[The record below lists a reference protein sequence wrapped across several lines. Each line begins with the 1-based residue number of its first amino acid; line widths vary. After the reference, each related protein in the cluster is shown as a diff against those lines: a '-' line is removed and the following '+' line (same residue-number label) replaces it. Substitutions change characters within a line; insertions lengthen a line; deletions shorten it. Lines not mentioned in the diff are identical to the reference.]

1 MIILDTNVLS
11 EFMRAVPNPTV
22 MDWIEQQVSSE
33 VFVTTITQAEIYYG
47 LALLPMGKR
56 RSDMER
62 AVQQMFEQDFLERI
76 LTFDN
81 VAALEYAKLAS
92 LRRQIG
98 KPIAQADAQIAAI
111 ALSKNAVLAT
121 RNIADFCDCQIT
133 LVNPW
138 NVKDKNTQLIGI
150 RAIAIM
156 TCF

>member
-22 MDWIEQQVSSE
+22 MDWISQQISSE
-33 VFVTTITQAEIYYG
+33 VFVTTITQAEMYYG

-62 AVQQMFEQDFLERI
+62 AVQQMFEQDFSERI
-76 LTFDN
+76 LTFN
-81 VAALEYAKLAS
+81 SAAALEYAKLAA

-121 RNIADFCDCQIT
+121 CNILDFSDIQLT
-133 LVNPW
+133 LVNP
-138 NVKDKNTQLIGI
+138 
-150 RAIAIM
+150 
-156 TCF
+156 

>member
-22 MDWIEQQVSSE
+22 MDWIARQVSSE
-33 VFVTTITQAEIYYG
+33 VFVTTITQAEMYYG
-47 LALLPMGKR
+47 LALLPIGKR

-76 LTFDN
+76 LTFDSA
-81 VAALEYAKLAS
+81 AALEYAKLAS

-111 ALSKNAVLAT
+111 ALSRNAVLAT

-138 NVKDKNTQLIGI
+138 E
-150 RAIAIM
+150 
-156 TCF
+156 C

>member
-11 EFMRAVPNPTV
+11 EFMRAVPNHTV
-22 MDWIEQQVSSE
+22 MDWIARQVSSE
-33 VFVTTITQAEIYYG
+33 VFVTTITQAEMYYG
-47 LALLPMGKR
+47 LALLPVGKR

-62 AVQQMFEQDFLERI
+62 AVRQMFQQDFLERI
-76 LTFDN
+76 LTFDSA
-81 VAALEYAKLAS
+81 AALEYAKLAS

-121 RNIADFCDCQIT
+121 RNITDFCDCQIT

-138 NVKDKNTQLIGI
+138 E
-150 RAIAIM
+150 
-156 TCF
+156 C

>member
-22 MDWIEQQVSSE
+22 MDWIAQQISSE
-33 VFVTTITQAEIYYG
+33 VFVTTITQAEMYYG

-56 RSDMER
+56 RSDMEK

-76 LTFDN
+76 LSFDRA
-81 VAALEYAKLAS
+81 AALEYAKLAS

-111 ALSKNAVLAT
+111 ALSQNAVLAT
-121 RNIADFCDCQIT
+121 RNIADFCDCHLT

-138 NVKDKNTQLIGI
+138 E
-150 RAIAIM
+150 
-156 TCF
+156 C

>member
-22 MDWIEQQVSSE
+22 MDWIAQQISSE
-33 VFVTTITQAEIYYG
+33 VFVTTITQAEMYYG
-47 LALLPMGKR
+47 LALLTMGKR
-56 RSDMER
+56 RSDMEK

-76 LTFDN
+76 LSFDRA
-81 VAALEYAKLAS
+81 AALEYAKLAS

-121 RNIADFCDCQIT
+121 RNIADFCDCHLT

-138 NVKDKNTQLIGI
+138 E
-150 RAIAIM
+150 
-156 TCF
+156 C

>member
-22 MDWIEQQVSSE
+22 MAWIAQQIPSE
-33 VFVTTITQAEIYYG
+33 VFVTTITQAEMYYG
-47 LALLPMGKR
+47 MALLPVGKR

-76 LTFDN
+76 LSFDSA
-81 VAALEYAKLAS
+81 AALEYAKLAS

-98 KPIAQADAQIAAI
+98 KPIAQADGQIAAI
-111 ALSKNAVLAT
+111 ALSKNALLAT
-121 RNIADFCDCQIT
+121 RNIEDFCDCHLT

-138 NVKDKNTQLIGI
+138 ES
-150 RAIAIM
+150 
-156 TCF
+156 

>member
-11 EFMRAVPNPTV
+11 EFMRAVPNPAV
-22 MDWIEQQVSSE
+22 MNWIAQQVSSE
-33 VFVTTITQAEIYYG
+33 IFVTTITQAEMYYG

-76 LTFDN
+76 LSFDSA
-81 VAALEYAKLAS
+81 AALEYAKLAS

-111 ALSKNAVLAT
+111 ALSKNAILAT
-121 RNIADFCDCQIT
+121 RNIADFSDIQLN

-138 NVKDKNTQLIGI
+138 GI
-150 RAIAIM
+150 
-156 TCF
+156 

>member
-22 MDWIEQQVSSE
+22 MDWIARQVSSE
-33 VFVTTITQAEIYYG
+33 VFVTTITQAEMYYG

-76 LTFDN
+76 LTFDS

-138 NVKDKNTQLIGI
+138 E
-150 RAIAIM
+150 
-156 TCF
+156 C

>member
-22 MDWIEQQVSSE
+22 MAWIAQQIPSE
-33 VFVTTITQAEIYYG
+33 VFVTTITQAEMYYG
-47 LALLPMGKR
+47 MALLPMGKR

-76 LTFDN
+76 LSFDSA
-81 VAALEYAKLAS
+81 AALEYAKLAS

-98 KPIAQADAQIAAI
+98 KPIAQADGQIAAI

-121 RNIADFCDCQIT
+121 RNIEDFGDCRLT

-138 NVKDKNTQLIGI
+138 ES
-150 RAIAIM
+150 
-156 TCF
+156 

>member
-22 MDWIEQQVSSE
+22 MDWIARQVSSE
-33 VFVTTITQAEIYYG
+33 VFVTTITQAEMYYG
-47 LALLPMGKR
+47 LALLPIGKR

-76 LTFDN
+76 LTFDSA
-81 VAALEYAKLAS
+81 AALEYAKLAS
-92 LRRQIG
+92 FRRQIG

-111 ALSKNAVLAT
+111 ALSRNAVLAT

-138 NVKDKNTQLIGI
+138 E
-150 RAIAIM
+150 
-156 TCF
+156 C

>member
-11 EFMRAVPNPTV
+11 EFMRAVPNHTV
-22 MDWIEQQVSSE
+22 MDWIARQVSSE
-33 VFVTTITQAEIYYG
+33 VFVTTITQAEMYYG
-47 LALLPMGKR
+47 LALLPVGKR

-62 AVQQMFEQDFLERI
+62 AVRQMFQQDFLERI
-76 LTFDN
+76 LTFDSA
-81 VAALEYAKLAS
+81 AALEYAKLAS

-138 NVKDKNTQLIGI
+138 E
-150 RAIAIM
+150 
-156 TCF
+156 C